1 MCGICGLI
9 GADGVPDAAA
19 AEAMNAAIVHRG
31 PDDGSVDVFGRC
43 ALAHRRLRVID
54 LETGFQ
60 PVANETGSIQAIFNG
75 ELYEFRRLREELA
88 AAGHELRGSGDTV
101 VLPHL
106 YEEHGLGFAER
117 LHGMYALALWDDPRE
132 RLVLVRDRLGKKP
145 LLWTLLPD
153 GSLAF
158 ASELKALLRLPQ
170 VAREVDPAA
179 LDAYLSLGYVPG
191 PETALRGVRKVPPGH
206 LLVWEGG
213 EPRLERY
220 WSPRLDETERSD
232 EEWLALVRETVT
244 AAVRRRLVADVP
256 LGALLSGG
264 IDSSVV
270 VALMAQASSE
280 PVRTFSVGFSDPR
293 YDERALARTVAERWG
308 THHEELLLEPDATE
322 ILPKLAE
329 ILDEPFADS
338 SALPTYLVS
347 QHARRHVTVA
357 LAGDGGDESFGGY
370 ERYRAVALARALGRV
385 PRPALAVAA
394 RGARA
399 LPSGR
404 TEQRSTAFRAARFL
418 ETATLDPAARYG
430 RLLEI
435 FPAPLRAELWS
446 DEVLAQLGAPAPA
459 ADLLGPPRAAGIR
472 GLQLL
477 DLETY
482 LPGDLLVKADLTSM
496 AASLELRAPLL
507 DHEVVEL
514 GLSLPDRLKANRTRG
529 KLALR
534 RAFAAELPPEVL
546 NAPKRGFGVPV
557 SRWFREDVRE
567 LARDA
572 LLDERARARG
582 WFRAEAVERLLQ
594 EHAAGRADHGARL
607 WSLLMLELWQ
617 RTHLDATA

>member
-1 MCGICGLI
+1 MCGICGLLQ
-9 GADGVPDAAA
+9 DGRAPEARVV
-19 AEAMNAAIVHRG
+19 EAMNAAIVHRG

-43 ALAHRRLRVID
+43 ALAHRRLRVLD

-60 PVANETGSIQAIFNG
+60 PVSSEDGIVQAVFNG
-75 ELYEFRRLREELA
+75 ELYEFRQLRERLA

-106 YEEHGLGFAER
+106 YEEHGLGFVSH
-117 LHGMYALALWDDPRE
+117 LHGMFALALWDGARE
-132 RLVLVRDRLGKKP
+132 RLVLARDRLGKKP
-145 LLWTLLPD
+145 LLWTTLPD
-153 GSLAF
+153 GSIAF

-170 VAREVDPAA
+170 LAREIDPEA

-191 PETALRGVRKVPPGH
+191 AATALRGVRRVPPGH
-206 LLVWEGG
+206 LLVVEGG

-220 WSPRLDETERSD
+220 WEPRLDETERSD
-232 EEWLALVRETVT
+232 EEWLERVRTTVT

-270 VALMAQASSE
+270 VALMAQAAPE
-280 PVRTFSVGFSDPR
+280 PVRTFSVGFREER
-293 YDERALARTVAERWG
+293 YDERPLARAVAERWG
-308 THHEELLLEPDATE
+308 TRHEELLLEPDATAE
-322 ILPKLAE
+322 LPQLAR

-338 SALPTYLVS
+338 SALPTYLVARL
-347 QHARRHVTVA
+347 ARRHVTVA
-357 LAGDGGDESFGGY
+357 IGGDGGDESFGGY
-370 ERYRAVALARALGRV
+370 ERYRAVALARALERV
-385 PRPALAVAA
+385 PRPALQAAA

-404 TEQRSTAFRAARFL
+404 TEQRSPAFRAARFL
-418 ETATLDPAARYG
+418 ETASLAPTARYG
-430 RLLEI
+430 RLMEI
-435 FPAPLRAELWS
+435 FPAALRRELWT
-446 DEVLAQLGAPAPA
+446 DEVLAQLGAPRPA
-459 ADLLGPPRAAGIR
+459 ADLLGPPRAPGIR

-496 AASLELRAPLL
+496 AASLELRSPLL

-514 GLSLPDRLKANRTRG
+514 GLSLPDRLKAKGTRG

-546 NAPKRGFGVPV
+546 AAPKRGFGVPV
-557 SRWFREDVRE
+557 SLWFRGELRG
-567 LARDA
+567 LARET
-572 LLDERARARG
+572 LLDGTARG
-582 WFRAEAVERLLQ
+582 RGLFRPATVERLLD

-617 RTHLDATA
+617 RTHLDRD

>member
-9 GADGVPDAAA
+9 GPDGAPDAALA
-19 AEAMNAAIVHRG
+19 DAMNAAIVHRG

-43 ALAHRRLRVID
+43 ALAHRRLRVLD

-60 PVANETGSIQAIFNG
+60 PVANETGTVHAVFNG

-88 AAGHELRGSGDTV
+88 AQGHELRGTGDTV

-117 LHGMYALALWDDPRE
+117 LHGMYALALWDAPRE

-153 GSLAF
+153 GALAF

-170 VAREVDPAA
+170 LERRVDPAA
-179 LDAYLSLGYVPG
+179 LDAYLALGYVPG
-191 PETALRGVRKVPPGH
+191 PRTALAGVHKVPPGH

-213 EPRLERY
+213 EPRVERY
-220 WSPRLDETERSD
+220 WAPRVDETERSD

-264 IDSSVV
+264 MDSSVV
-270 VALMAQASSE
+270 VAAMAQASPE
-280 PVRTFSVGFSDPR
+280 PVRTFSVGFRDPR
-293 YDERALARTVAERWG
+293 YDERPLARAVAERWG
-308 THHEELLLEPDATE
+308 TRHEELLLEPDATE
-322 ILPKLAE
+322 VLPRLAE

-338 SALPTYLVS
+338 SILPTHLVS
-347 QHARRHVTVA
+347 ELARRHVTVA

-370 ERYRAVALARALGRV
+370 ERYRAVALARALERV
-385 PRPALAVAA
+385 PRPALGLAA

-404 TEQRSTAFRAARFL
+404 TEMRSPAFRAARFL
-418 ETATLDPAARYG
+418 ETAALDPAARYG
-430 RLLEI
+430 RLMEL
-435 FPAPLRAELWS
+435 FPAALRRELWA

-459 ADLLGPPRAAGIR
+459 AELLGPPRAPGIR

-482 LPGDLLVKADLTSM
+482 LPGDLLVKADLASM

-514 GLSLPDRLKANRTRG
+514 GLSLPDRLKASRTRG

-534 RAFAAELPPEVL
+534 RAFAAELPPQVL
-546 NAPKRGFGVPV
+546 DAPKRGFGVPIA
-557 SRWFREDVRE
+557 RWLREDLRE

-572 LLDERARARG
+572 LLDDAARARG
-582 WFRAEAVERLLQ
+582 WFRPGAVERLLR
-594 EHAAGRADHGARL
+594 EHADGVVDHGARL
-607 WSLLMLELWQ
+607 WALLMLELWQ
-617 RTHLDATA
+617 RTHLDAR